1 MSLANVGIVLGILA
15 NVLKIV
21 NGFVELIRKMPR
33 KVK

>member
-1 MSLANVGIVLGILA
+1 MSLTSIGVIIGIIA

-21 NGFVELIRKMPR
+21 NGIIDLIKKMPR

>member
-1 MSLANVGIVLGILA
+1 MSIASIGIVLGIIA

-21 NGFVELIRKMPR
+21 NGIVDLIKKMPR